1 MPVTVGGRYAMHVA
15 REFREFILRGNAL
28 DLAIGVV
35 FGVAFNAVITSLVND
50 VLLQVIA
57 ALVGQPNFSDIVVPL
72 GSSSIRI
79 GAFVD
84 ALINFLFV
92 GLALFM
98 IVKVANT
105 VARARRGVGDDDGEP
120 DEQTLL
126 LREIRDALRE
136 TR

>member
-1 MPVTVGGRYAMHVA
+1 MNVA

-35 FGVAFNAVITSLVND
+35 FGVAFNAVVTSLVND
-50 VLLQVIA
+50 VLLQIIA
-57 ALVGQPNFSDIVVPL
+57 AFFGQPNFSDIVIPL
-72 GSSSIRI
+72 GSSAIRI

-92 GLALFM
+92 GVALFV

-105 VARARRGVGDDDGEP
+105 VARSRQASGDADTEP

-126 LREIRDALRE
+126 LREIRDALRDA
-136 TR
+136 R